1 MGTTVLP
8 PYKSVDRSAGLDPE
22 ADCVEIYRA
31 LSTLDFPWDVNQSLS
46 LALFRTYAVPSIG
59 RLLDATSQFT
69 GVCQKRYDDTVLL
82 LEAPVVHGFDSPE
95 GRAGVR
101 RINQM
106 HAMYDISN
114 DDMRYVLATF
124 VVVPKRWLD
133 DYGWRALTDGEVA
146 ASVHYYRA
154 LGARMAIKDL
164 PETYEGFADLMDSY
178 EREHFAYDDGARR
191 VADATLEL
199 LVSFYPRPAAPG
211 VRVFSRALMDQ
222 PLLTAFAYDAPS
234 PVVRRLSTGALK
246 ARARL
251 LGLAPPRR
259 RPRLAAEGPRIRSYA
274 VAPELSAMGTFAP
287 GCPVGPGLARDKAAP
302 VAS

>member
-1 MGTTVLP
+1 MDRPRVP
-8 PYKSVDRSAGLDPE
+8 SYKSADRSAGLDPE
-22 ADCVEIYRA
+22 DDCVEIYRA
-31 LSTLDFPWDVNQSLS
+31 LSTLDFPWDINQSLS

-59 RLLDATSQFT
+59 RLLDATTQFT
-69 GVCQKRYDDTVLL
+69 GVCQQRYDDTVLL

-154 LGARMAIKDL
+154 LGSRMAIKDL
-164 PETYEGFADLMDSY
+164 PDTYEEFADLMDAY
-178 EREHFAYDDGARR
+178 EAEHFAFDPGARR

-199 LVSFYPRPAAPG
+199 LVSFYPSLAAPG
-211 VRVFSRALMDQ
+211 VRLFSYALMDE
-222 PLLTAFAYDAPS
+222 PLIEAFRYDAPS
-234 PVVRRLSTGALK
+234 PLLRRASAGALK
-246 ARARL
+246 ARARFVAL
-251 LGLAPPRR
+251 LPPRR
-259 RPRLAAEGPRIRSYA
+259 RARLAIDGPRIRSY
-274 VAPELSAMGTFAP
+274 SALPDLASLGTFAP
-287 GCPVGPGLARDKAAP
+287 GCPVGPGLARDKAA
-302 VAS
+302 AAG